1 MSPRCKV
8 QPNQQ
13 TNIMKVQIT
22 GIEFDFEMDNEDD
35 VLPVT
40 YQIELTN
47 ETIGKVY
54 EIDDED
60 DLADAISDETGWCI
74 QSLDYVVV

>member
-1 MSPRCKV
+1 
-8 QPNQQ
+8 
-13 TNIMKVQIT
+13 MKVQIT
-22 GIEFDFEMDNEDD
+22 GIEYDFQMDNEDD

-60 DLADAISDETGWCI
+60 DLADVISDETGWCI
-74 QSLDYVVV
+74 QTLDYVVV

>member
-1 MSPRCKV
+1 
-8 QPNQQ
+8 
-13 TNIMKVQIT
+13 MKVQIT